1 MGHLQLEIGEELPV
15 FVGCP
20 VDERIG
26 HLDGSWLN
34 TVNIFGVIHTPI
46 SRPTAECNVLAH
58 HEDLVR
64 SKKNSHHFINR
75 SMLPRC
81 RSRNGCVVN
90 RNYRGLSDGKSNYYR
105 RSLGWFGSLCG

>member
-64 SKKNSHHFINR
+64 SRKKLASFHQ
-75 SMLPRC
+75 
-81 RSRNGCVVN
+81 
-90 RNYRGLSDGKSNYYR
+90 
-105 RSLGWFGSLCG
+105 